1 MAASPLRARAIL
13 ADLPFSAGADTSAIL
28 PGGSSFLAFVV
39 VAVLFGGVFFLT
51 STVAAGSTAALSSF
65 LRGHSTAALSTL
77 SCGVRFV
84 LGGVFFLTA
93 AGSTAALSTLSRGV
107 RFFGRC
113 LYWLFACSFLLA
125 GSCFGPSQSSRSFPS
140 AGLPSLVLAGVRSCA
155 GDAAAALMG
164 RRLVWPSWPTPTLL
178 GGSRMQSY
186 KTTFPASGLVLQIG
200 SCGRGYTTRATPP
213 GEWLGAGLKRV
224 SRDCS

>member
-1 MAASPLRARAIL
+1 MAASPFRARDIL

-39 VAVLFGGVFFLT
+39 AAILFGGVFFLT
-51 STVAAGSTAALSSF
+51 AAVAAGSTAALSGLSC
-65 LRGHSTAALSTL
+65 GHSTAALSTL
-77 SCGVRFV
+77 SCGVRF
-84 LGGVFFLTA
+84 LGW
-93 AGSTAALSTLSRGV
+93 
-107 RFFGRC
+107 C
-113 LYWLFACSFLLA
+113 LCWLFACSFLLA
-125 GSCFGPSQSSRSFPS
+125 GSCFGSSRSSRSFPS
-140 AGLPSLVLAGVRSCA
+140 AGLPSLMLAGARSCA

-164 RRLVWPSWPTPTLL
+164 SRWVWLSWHTLTFF

-186 KTTFPASGLVLQIG
+186 NTTFTASGLVLQIG

-213 GEWLGAGLKRV
+213 GEWLGAGWRRV

>member
-51 STVAAGSTAALSSF
+51 STVAAGSTAALS
-65 LRGHSTAALSTL
+65 GL
-77 SCGVRFV
+77 SCGH
-84 LGGVFFLTA
+84 
-93 AGSTAALSTLSRGV
+93 STAALSTLSRGV

-113 LYWLFACSFLLA
+113 LCWLFACSFLLA
-125 GSCFGPSQSSRSFPS
+125 GSCFGPSRSSRSFPS
-140 AGLPSLVLAGVRSCA
+140 ADLPSLVLAGARSCA
-155 GDAAAALMG
+155 GDTAAALMG
-164 RRLVWPSWPTPTLL
+164 RRWVWPSWPTPTSL

-186 KTTFPASGLVLQIG
+186 NTTFPASGLVLQIG

-213 GEWLGAGLKRV
+213 GEWLGAGLERV